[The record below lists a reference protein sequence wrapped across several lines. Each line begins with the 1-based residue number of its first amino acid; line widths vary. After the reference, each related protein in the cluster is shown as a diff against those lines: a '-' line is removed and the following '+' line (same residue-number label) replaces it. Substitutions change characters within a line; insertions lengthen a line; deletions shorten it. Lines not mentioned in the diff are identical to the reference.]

1 MGQVAKMKFIR
12 ISPTLIINIQYIEY
26 VEEVGM
32 TYEVKMNSGIVI
44 ELSKDEFQTL
54 MAGIRS

>member
-1 MGQVAKMKFIR
+1 MKFIR